1 MSKNKVRVRKG
12 PKRVER
18 LHVMYLKDG
27 TVDDRAER
35 LCILLPLGV
44 GSAGVRW
51 SSWGQGTLSPRELP
65 SKGGH
70 TVFHISFRC
79 DEVVMLVPG

>member
-1 MSKNKVRVRKG
+1 
-12 PKRVER
+12 
-18 LHVMYLKDG
+18 MYLKDG

-51 SSWGQGTLSPRELP
+51 SSLRQGTLSPRVLS
-65 SKGGH
+65 SKGGD
-70 TVFHISFRC
+70 TVFHVSLRC
-79 DEVVMLVPG
+79 NKVIMLVPG